1 MRARLAI
8 ERERAGLEQLAA
20 CAEAYR
26 RLDFPRGL
34 ANVLID
40 LSQLAHQRGDVA
52 AAIRYRQETLELADD
67 SGLGLVRDNFGLALA
82 DLLMRNSDY
91 GAAIELCQAA
101 IATAPSRFFIASY
114 EQLLASAYTFV
125 KDAGQAIAHVERAL
139 QAFEAL
145 GADAS
150 ASVAA
155 TKLAADLIASQ
166 EDAFWDQAEALL
178 ARWIPKDE
186 AQGRI
191 ADAIWKRELLA
202 DSALSRFL
210 YSRARRG
217 ELGLLD
223 AAQSP
228 IGEAEQAARQLPPR
242 EAAQRT
248 GNLWQLRARIAQGRG
263 DSAGS
268 EEALRQASRVY
279 ESAGFD
285 FEAANCRYLIGTLRL
300 NSANEQLMPSF
311 GESETNLKAALAY
324 YEGALM
330 RSQAGDARF
339 MIARL
344 YANAVPRI
352 DRDIGD
358 RMLDAALEHLTDG
371 EAGYDAVRRDYAT
384 GSAIEAQR
392 GKRTFVS
399 ASRRIYELAL
409 DITAYFHIMAVS
421 DGPDGAGHVDYYRLP
436 VHGDFVPVVLRVMGC
451 AEPDDLTLIDGVSVH
466 PLDHLRREWL
476 AEDGKQDGCA

>member
-1 MRARLAI
+1 MR
-8 ERERAGLEQLAA
+8 
-20 CAEAYR
+20 
-26 RLDFPRGL
+26 RGL
-34 ANVLID
+34 ASAQDAVTTPA
-40 LSQLAHQRGDVA
+40 S
-52 AAIRYRQETLELADD
+52 
-67 SGLGLVRDNFGLALA
+67 
-82 DLLMRNSDY
+82 
-91 GAAIELCQAA
+91 
-101 IATAPSRFFIASY
+101 TAP
-114 EQLLASAYTFV
+114 
-125 KDAGQAIAHVERAL
+125 RAR
-139 QAFEAL
+139 E
-145 GADAS
+145 GIK
-150 ASVAA
+150 
-155 TKLAADLIASQ
+155 TH
-166 EDAFWDQAEALL
+166 
-178 ARWIPKDE
+178 R
-186 AQGRI
+186 